1 MNKIILGSVALLV
14 ALVSTTLIYFR
25 HEKAISEPSHRVKM
39 GSLKGEA
46 RGTGKV
52 ESVTRPADLSFPVS
66 GIVKTVR
73 VEEGQLVQ
81 QGDILAELDASELDV
96 EVARAEG
103 GLKEAQARLKKVK
116 QPARVQEIQQA
127 DERLKQAQSEIK
139 SAELRLKALES
150 PVAPAPAP
158 KWQIEAADQ
167 EVAQAHHA
175 RLEAYFAYKQVMAK
189 PSADEVAVAE
199 SKWREAQY
207 DLTAAEEYYKLL
219 QDEGFPHAIRGTLVK
234 ADRAKY
240 AQEIERARR
249 REATAHAEYDRVK
262 KGPSDDEKNRSCAR
276 ANELEAVE
284 KIAAL
289 KKEQLANPQPPS
301 PASKQDIEAAKL
313 AVEKAQSGEREARA
327 ALDLLKADPIPADL
341 EAAEAAVAQAEKALS
356 LAKVRRVA
364 AELKAPFDGVVV
376 GRYVE
381 PGGTTPPHTPV
392 LSIADVKHLRV
403 RAEIA
408 SRWSPDLK
416 PGLKVSLQAPE
427 VLSRP
432 LPGTVT
438 QVMPL
443 LGPKKVFS
451 EDPRETKGGEVAL
464 VLIDF
469 DKPENEEHKAA
480 IDSLR
485 SGLRMEVLIGFET
498 RQNVLIVPLSFVKTV
513 NNEQVIYRQG
523 EDTPV
528 PVTLGDNDGIY
539 VEVLQGLSEGDW
551 IVRPATVRP

>member
-1 MNKIILGSVALLV
+1 MNKIVLGAVALLV
-14 ALVSTTLIYFR
+14 AVVSTTLIYFR
-25 HEKAISEPSHRVKM
+25 HEKEGEEHPHRVKM

-127 DERLKQAQSEIK
+127 EERLKQAQAEVK
-139 SAELRLKALES
+139 SAEMRLKGLET
-150 PVAPAPAP
+150 PEAPPAAP
-158 KWQIEAADQ
+158 KWQIDAAEQ

-175 RLEAYFAYKQVMAK
+175 RQEAYYAYKEITAK
-189 PSADEVAVAE
+189 PSPNEVAVAE
-199 SKWREAQY
+199 DKWREAQY

-219 QDEGFPHAIRGTLVK
+219 QDEGFPHAIRGTLTK

-240 AQEIERARR
+240 AQDIERARR
-249 REATAHAEYDRVK
+249 REATAHAEYDRVN
-262 KGPSDDEKNRSCAR
+262 KGPSEHEKNRYGAKVF
-276 ANELEAVE
+276 ELEAIE
-284 KIAAL
+284 KLAAL
-289 KKEQLANPQPPS
+289 KKEQLASPQAPS
-301 PASKQDIEAAKL
+301 PATKQEIEAAKL
-313 AVEKAQSGEREARA
+313 AVEKALSGEREARA

-341 EAAEAAVAQAEKALS
+341 EAAEAAVAQAEKALT

-376 GRYVE
+376 GRYAE

-469 DKPENEEHKAA
+469 DKPENDEHKAA
-480 IDSLR
+480 IESLR

-498 RQNVLIVPLSFVKTV
+498 RQDVLVVPLSYVKTV
-513 NNEQVIYRQG
+513 NNQQVIYRQN
-523 EDTPV
+523 EPEPV

>member
-14 ALVSTTLIYFR
+14 AVLSTTLIYFR
-25 HEKAISEPSHRVKM
+25 HEKAIDEHPLRVKM

-127 DERLKQAQSEIK
+127 DERLKQAQAEIK
-139 SAELRLKALES
+139 NAELKLKALES
-150 PVAPAPAP
+150 PAAPPAAP
-158 KWQIEAADQ
+158 KWQIDAAEQ

-175 RLEAYFAYKQVMAK
+175 RQEAYFAYIEVKAK
-189 PSADEVAVAE
+189 PSPDEVAVAE
-199 SKWREAQY
+199 GKWREAQY
-207 DLTAAEEYYKLL
+207 EVTAAEEYYKML
-219 QDEGFPHAIRGTLVK
+219 QDEGFPHAIRGTLTK

-249 REATAHAEYDRVK
+249 REATAHAEYDRIK
-262 KGPSDDEKNRSCAR
+262 KGASEHEKNRYGAR
-276 ANELEAVE
+276 VFELEAIE
-284 KIAAL
+284 KAATE
-289 KKEQLANPQPPS
+289 KKEQLANPKPPS
-301 PASKQDIEAAKL
+301 PAPKKDIDAAKL
-313 AVEKAQSGEREARA
+313 ELEKAQSGEREARA

-341 EAAEAAVAQAEKALS
+341 EAAEAAVAQAEKALT

-364 AELKAPFDGVVV
+364 SELKAPFDGVVV
-376 GRYVE
+376 GRYAE

-480 IDSLR
+480 IESLR
-485 SGLRMEVLIGFET
+485 SGLRMEVLVGFET
-498 RQNVLIVPLSFVKTV
+498 RQDVLVVPMSYVKTV

-523 EDTPV
+523 EDAPV
-528 PVTLGDNDGIY
+528 PVSLGDNDGIY